1 MTAIIIS
8 KIKFV
13 VIERICVCF
22 LIKLLFMW
30 NFWILVLCSFLLN
43 EATAFLCRTFDKNS
57 KTLAYFCDAKNFETK
72 NIDGCLNESFEVN
85 PLGVTQL
92 KIEGCDRKTV
102 ANAITFYQNVR
113 TLDFSYSKYKSS
125 VSDVGFK
132 EHTLDF
138 LDLKHK
144 QVQKINGSYN
154 ELLQFPR
161 GFLKYY
167 PELFEIDYSHNE
179 MESIHLNEFDGA
191 LKLKRIY
198 LAYNRIRSL
207 QSDDF
212 ANVVE
217 LEFIDLRHNQ
227 IQYYWADV
235 FRYNNYLQTIHLDNN
250 ALEYFNCR
258 DFFKMSIATISIP
271 WSSLQNLILTFCDD
285 VKFDVFV
292 NSNRNGFV
300 ATTKGKYEIHC
311 NEESFERIAYLSVAP
326 DQVKDISM
334 LMQCIGPS
342 IEDISLD
349 GSSLGKIGSAMLRRF
364 TNLKRIS
371 LRNTHLTKFDFS
383 WFINQRQLRELDI
396 SNNNLKTL
404 HNVPLSQFLTCL
416 TRLSV
421 AGNQFEHVVDLI
433 ENLPSSI
440 TSLNLS
446 GSFLGRIN
454 STTFDRLK
462 QLTELVLS
470 RTDLQISNSSNPFE
484 QLQGLTSLDISFNNL
499 ETIDF
504 KVLSSTLNKSKV
516 LLASNCNIKNAL
528 TLTQQLGEDLEVLD
542 LSGNFLGDLNAATFS
557 TLINLENLYLDN
569 AYISNIDWNTLQ
581 RQIKLTDLRITN
593 NKLSEIDLGSVSNSL
608 RWLDLESNE
617 LVEMRH
623 LTREQFPNLES
634 LKISNNRLSCDHL
647 MQLKHEWK
655 DKLIHFNLWDQKH
668 KLNCHPSIHNKTT

>member
-1 MTAIIIS
+1 
-8 KIKFV
+8 
-13 VIERICVCF
+13 
-22 LIKLLFMW
+22 MW
-30 NFWILVLCSFLLN
+30 NLWILVLCSFSLN
-43 EATAFLCRTFDKNS
+43 QATAFLCRTFDKRT

-72 NIDGCLNESFEVN
+72 NINGCLNESFDVN
-85 PLGVTQL
+85 PLSVTQL
-92 KIEGCDRKTV
+92 KIEGCDREIV
-102 ANAITFYQNVR
+102 SNAITFYQNVQI
-113 TLDFSYSKYKSS
+113 LDLSSSKYKSS
-125 VSDVGFK
+125 IGDVGVK
-132 EHTLDF
+132 EHTLDL

-154 ELLQFPR
+154 ELSQFPR

-167 PELFEIDYSHNE
+167 PELFEIDYSHNQ
-179 MESIHLNEFDGA
+179 MESILLSEFDGA
-191 LKLKRIY
+191 FKLKRIH

-212 ANVVE
+212 VNVVE

-250 ALEYFNCR
+250 PLEYFNCR
-258 DFFKMSIATISIP
+258 DFFKSSIATISIP
-271 WSSLQNLILTFCDD
+271 WSSLRNFILTFCDD

-292 NSNRNGFV
+292 NSNRDGFV
-300 ATTKGKYEIHC
+300 ATTKGNYEIHC
-311 NEESFERIAYLSVAP
+311 QEESFQQIAYLSVAA

-342 IEDISLD
+342 IEDITLD
-349 GSSLGKIGSAMLRRF
+349 GSSLGKMSSAMLRRF

-383 WFINQRQLRELDI
+383 WLINQRQLKELDI

-421 AGNQFEHVVDLI
+421 AGNQLEHLTDLI
-433 ENLPSSI
+433 ENWPSSI
-440 TSLNLS
+440 TSLDLS
-446 GSFLGRIN
+446 GSVLGKIN

-462 QLTELVLS
+462 QLTELRLR
-470 RTDLQISNSSNPFE
+470 RTDLEISDSGNPFE
-484 QLQGLTSLDISFNNL
+484 QLQGLTNLDISFNNL

-504 KVLSSTLNKSKV
+504 KLLSSTLNKSKV
-516 LLASNCNIKNAL
+516 FLASNCNIKNVL

-542 LSGNFLGDLNAATFS
+542 LSGNFLGDLSEITFK

-569 AYISNIDWNTLQ
+569 AYISKMDWNTLQ

-593 NKLSEIDLGSVSNSL
+593 NKLSEIDLGSVSKSL
-608 RWLDLESNE
+608 RWLDLEGNE
-617 LVEMRH
+617 LVEMSH
-623 LTREQFPNLES
+623 LTRDQFPNLES
-634 LKISNNRLSCDHL
+634 LKISNNRLSCDNL

-668 KLNCHPSIHNKTT
+668 KLNCHPSIHDRTT